1 LRRHIASATASTRR
15 RPPRR
20 SIDRALGHA
29 GGWSVRGVV
38 AVCCVVQFG
47 WVATFFVLDHDVR
60 DLIRIGPRYIGAS
73 HRSQAI
79 RSDPGY
85 TPPPNQDS
93 NRAGE
98 GYDGQFYYYLALDP
112 PNARFYMDS
121 PGYRYLRPVYPAL
134 ARAAALGQRA
144 AIPWTL
150 LIVNLAAVVGA
161 TALLGRYLRRR
172 DTPPAYALLYGIAPG
187 ALLAVQRDLTEPV
200 AFLLV
205 AGAIA
210 ALDSDRRAAWLLSAA
225 LLALAFLTRQPAAA
239 FVAPLALALLS
250 GRGGG
255 GGEPTGPTRFGR
267 RLWVT
272 AGFVALA
279 VGPYIAYAA
288 AIAAWVGPPRGPEQ
302 FTLVPFGG
310 FFGGPDGFALARQGV
325 SLLTVAAPVTAWLA
339 AAVALRRARADS
351 WIALVAVAA
360 SAVPFVILDIDTNA
374 YTARGRGALGVALAL
389 VLLAPSLA
397 AAGPR
402 VRRLVLW
409 GGAAWLAMLPVVAVY
424 GLSGAG

>member
-1 LRRHIASATASTRR
+1 MRR
-15 RPPRR
+15 
-20 SIDRALGHA
+20 
-29 GGWSVRGVV
+29 VV
-38 AVCCVVQFG
+38 AACCVVQFG
-47 WVATFFVLDHDVR
+47 WVATFFALHHDVR
-60 DLIRIGPRYIGAS
+60 DLIRIGPKYVGAS

-79 RSDPGY
+79 RLDPGY
-85 TPPPNQDS
+85 TPPSNQDP

-112 PNARFYMDS
+112 RNARFYMDS

-161 TALLGRYLRRR
+161 TALLGGYLRRR
-172 DTPPAYALLYGIAPG
+172 GTPPAYALLYGIAPG
-187 ALLAVQRDLTEPV
+187 ALVAVQRDLTEPV

-210 ALDSDRRAAWLLSAA
+210 ALDSDRRSAWLLSAA

-239 FVAPLALALLS
+239 FVAPLALAVWS
-250 GRGGG
+250 GHRRGGG
-255 GGEPTGPTRFGR
+255 ERRGSTSLGR
-267 RLWVT
+267 RLWPT

-288 AIAAWVGPPRGPEQ
+288 VIAALVGPPRGPEQ

-310 FFGGPDGFALARQGV
+310 FLGGPEAFTFTRQGV

-339 AAVALRRARADS
+339 AAVALRHARPDA
-351 WIALVAVAA
+351 WIAVLAVAA

-374 YTARGRGALGVALAL
+374 FTARGRGALGVALAL
-389 VLLAPSLA
+389 VLLAPSFA
-397 AAGPR
+397 AAGVR
-402 VRRLVLW
+402 VRRLILC
-409 GGAAWLAMLPVVAVY
+409 GRRRLAGHAPRRLRLRPHRSRLRRRVPLRRGRPGVPT
-424 GLSGAG
+424 GTLSRDSGRIRR